1 MCGIV
6 AVLSR
11 SPAIRQ
17 DFSAVLSEIR
27 HRGPD
32 DAGMA
37 LVDLACTGTA
47 PEARAWLGHRRLSI
61 LDLSARG
68 HQPMESPDGRFVVIY
83 NGEIYNFIE
92 LRDQCRAAGARFST
106 ESDTE
111 VLLSAWQLWG
121 PQCVTRFKGMFAFVI
136 IDRVAGT
143 ATAVRDQFGIKPLYY
158 AESGSHVVFCS
169 EVLPMLRTGLI
180 GSTLDAGIA
189 YEYLRFGAPNSTER
203 TLLAEVRSLPAA
215 QSIVFDF
222 RSGKLAR
229 PQQYWSLRRT
239 ACNLSFEEAAAE
251 CRARFIDNVRIHLR
265 SDVPVGAALSGG
277 IDSSS
282 IVCVMRKLE
291 PDLNLETFSYIASDS
306 RHSEERWVDL
316 VHQQVGGVCH
326 KIRPA
331 PADLAEDL
339 ELLVRRQGEPF
350 ASASVYAQFCV
361 FRAARAAGVPVTLDG
376 QGADELLGGY
386 WPHVGTFATEQLH
399 RRRFRDVL
407 KVLTHA
413 APGIRGVALVASML
427 VQNLLPQNARHAARK
442 VVGREL
448 FPSYLSRSWF
458 ESQGVHWQALAE
470 NLIGRYRTLGDHLI
484 ANVGGGSLPNLL
496 RYADRDAMAFA
507 IESRVPFLT
516 ADFAEFLV
524 SLPSEYLISPAGE
537 RKRVF
542 REAMKG
548 ILPEAIRTRSDK
560 IGFFADDGLWLR
572 QNERHFADVWSEIAR
587 QPMFDAVELNRFVR
601 GFHEG
606 RHHKALL
613 VWRLLVFGMWLR
625 ELQRATAGNSRT
637 QAAA

>member
-11 SPAIRQ
+11 GSAIRE
-17 DFSAVLSEIR
+17 DFSAVLREVR

-32 DAGMA
+32 NTGTA
-37 LVDLACTGTA
+37 LVDLACTDT
-47 PEARAWLGHRRLSI
+47 PREARVWLGHARLSI
-61 LDLSARG
+61 LDLSERG
-68 HQPMESPDGRFVVIY
+68 HQPMESPDGRFVVTY

-111 VLLSAWQLWG
+111 VLLHAWQLWG

-143 ATAVRDQFGIKPLYY
+143 AIAVRDHFGIKPLYY
-158 AESGSHVVFCS
+158 AESSSRVVFCS
-169 EVLPMLRTGLI
+169 EVLPILRTGLI
-180 GSTLDAGIA
+180 GSSLDPGIA
-189 YEYLRFGAPNSTER
+189 YEYLRFGAPSSTDR
-203 TLLAEVRSLPAA
+203 TLLAEVRSLPAG
-215 QSIVFDF
+215 QSIEFDF
-222 RSGKLAR
+222 RSGKLAPPR
-229 PQQYWSLRRT
+229 QYWSLRRT
-239 ACNLSFEEAAAE
+239 ARNLSFEEAADE
-251 CRARFIDNVRIHLR
+251 CRARFVDNVRLHLR

-277 IDSSS
+277 IDSSA

-291 PDLNLETFSYIASDS
+291 PDLNLQTFSYIASD
-306 RHSEERWVDL
+306 RQYSEEHWVDL

-350 ASASVYAQFCV
+350 ASASVYAQFRV

-376 QGADELLGGY
+376 QGADELLAGY

-399 RRRFRDVL
+399 RRRFGNL
-407 KVLTHA
+407 LNVLTRA
-413 APGIRGVALVASML
+413 APGVRGVALIASML
-427 VQNLLPQNARHAARK
+427 MQNLLPQKARNAARK
-442 VVGREL
+442 MIGREA

-458 ESQGVHWQALAE
+458 ESHGVHWQTLAE
-470 NLIGRYRTLGDHLI
+470 NLIGRYRTLSDHLI
-484 ANVGGGSLPNLL
+484 TNVGSGSLPNLL
-496 RYADRDAMAFA
+496 RYADRDAMAFS

-524 SLPSEYLISPAGE
+524 SLPSEYLISPSGE

-572 QNERHFADVWSEIAR
+572 HNERHFANVWSEIAR

-601 GFHEG
+601 GFYAG
-606 RHHKALL
+606 RHNKSLL
-613 VWRLLVFGMWLR
+613 VWRALVFGMWLR
-625 ELQRATAGNSRT
+625 ELQRATADNSRT